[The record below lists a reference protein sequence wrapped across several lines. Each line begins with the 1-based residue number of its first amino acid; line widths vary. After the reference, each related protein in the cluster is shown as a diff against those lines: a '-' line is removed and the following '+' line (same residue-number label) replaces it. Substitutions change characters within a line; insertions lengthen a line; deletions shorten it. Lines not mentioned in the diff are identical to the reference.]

1 MKIVVLLTFT
11 FRQVLEELVTEGSG
25 EVLTSLARKLRGEKE
40 EEEVRHVVGE
50 EGEEYRLEPT
60 GKLGVPRM
68 KHSESAPNILVSEIM
83 PQDGLK
89 SILRPPGSPRNG
101 LKRARTTSI
110 PTEVSLCGEM
120 QCCSLS
126 FMKPLVNVKSHE
138 SLVINYLI
146 MAVWQVWEIENC
158 LAEREEDAWRQLEE
172 ESCMGR

>member
-40 EEEVRHVVGE
+40 EDGEVRHVVGE

-83 PQDGLK
+83 PQDALK

-101 LKRARTTSI
+101 QVKRARTTSI
-110 PTEVSLCGEM
+110 PTEVSLDEEI
-120 QCCSLS
+120 QCCSAS
-126 FMKPLVNVKSHE
+126 WKP
-138 SLVINYLI
+138 
-146 MAVWQVWEIENC
+146 
-158 LAEREEDAWRQLEE
+158 
-172 ESCMGR
+172 

>member
-1 MKIVVLLTFT
+1 MKNVCLVTFT

-40 EEEVRHVVGE
+40 EEGEVRHVVGE

-110 PTEVSLCGEM
+110 PTEVSLGGEM
-120 QCCSLS
+120 QCCST
-126 FMKPLVNVKSHE
+126 
-138 SLVINYLI
+138 I
-146 MAVWQVWEIENC
+146 
-158 LAEREEDAWRQLEE
+158 D
-172 ESCMGR
+172 

>member
-25 EVLTSLARKLRGEKE
+25 EVLTCLAKELRGEKG
-40 EEEVRHVVGE
+40 EVRHVVGE

-68 KHSESAPNILVSEIM
+68 KHSESAPNILVSEII

-120 QCCSLS
+120 QCCSTIDLR
-126 FMKPLVNVKSHE
+126 E
-138 SLVINYLI
+138 IN
-146 MAVWQVWEIENC
+146 
-158 LAEREEDAWRQLEE
+158 
-172 ESCMGR
+172 